1 MATSAAGR
9 RTSKLLKYD
18 KGHMTSA
25 EDVGRRMSR
34 GYALEH
40 VVTLALAAQRLL
52 APVLVTETRRV
63 PLVQFGPSSV
73 RRLHHA

>member
-18 KGHMTSA
+18 KGHMTSV
-25 EDVGRRMSR
+25 EEVCRRVSR

-40 VVTLALAAQRLL
+40 VVALALAAQRRL
-52 APVLVTETRRV
+52 AAVLVAETWRV
-63 PLVQFGPSSV
+63 PLVQFGPS
-73 RRLHHA
+73 

>member
-18 KGHMTSA
+18 KGHMTSV
-25 EDVGRRMSR
+25 EEVGRRVLR

-40 VVTLALAAQRLL
+40 VVALALAAQ
-52 APVLVTETRRV
+52 
-63 PLVQFGPSSV
+63 
-73 RRLHHA
+73 